1 MNQIEI
7 TPGLRYFF
15 SSFNEVIAHLKRI
28 QKMLGTVFIPFW
40 SRQSLWSILATFS
53 MFFLLKM
60 ILSSQTPIYILA
72 TAGMR
77 VLSKKS
83 QKIIYNNIYTCYLKS
98 DIKMYMDITQLN
110 TIDGICSFFVEDEN
124 RWRRSFIWLD
134 YREYS
139 CISRDCSSF
148 SFRKTPSLL
157 PFYWRAT
164 RRLWPV

>member
-1 MNQIEI
+1 MNQIEV
-7 TPGLRYFF
+7 TPGMRYFF
-15 SSFNEVIAHLKRI
+15 SSFNEIIAHLKRI

-53 MFFLLKM
+53 MLFLLKM

-110 TIDGICSFFVEDEN
+110 TIDGICSFFMEDEN

-139 CISRDCSSF
+139 CISRDYPSF